1 MRVTRIEEHIHLI
14 DLEPAGV
21 EDLIA
26 SYVLKGNRVGII
38 ESGPSST
45 VQNLLSGLEELGI
58 KPEDVA
64 YVALSH
70 IHLDHGGGAGILLN
84 YLPKAK
90 LIVHPR
96 GAPHMVNP
104 EKLWNQATQVLGEEV
119 TRIYGKP
126 EPVPQGRIIIAA
138 DGMVIDLGDDV
149 KLKVVETLGHASHHL
164 SYYDALSDGIFAGD
178 SAGIYVNKADVVVPT
193 SPPPFRLDI
202 ALASID
208 KMIKLKPKNLYYTH
222 FGKGTDA
229 VERLRM
235 YKKQLKLWAKI
246 AKEGIERGEDLK
258 MISRRIFENDEAVQK
273 AADIIED
280 NPVLRV
286 TVLNESVE
294 GIMRFVEKFGFD
306 VLV

>member
-45 VQNLLSGLEELGI
+45 VQNLLSGLEELNV
-58 KPEDVA
+58 KTEDVA
-64 YVALSH
+64 YVAVSH
-70 IHLDHGGGAGILLN
+70 IHLDHGGGAGILLKH
-84 YLPKAK
+84 LPRAK

-104 EKLWNQATQVLGEEV
+104 EKLWNQATQVLGERI
-119 TRIYGKP
+119 TRIYGRP
-126 EPVPQGRIIIAA
+126 EPVPQERIITAA

-164 SYYDALSDGIFAGD
+164 SYYDKLSDGIFTGD
-178 SAGIYVNKADVVVPT
+178 SAGIYVDKADVVVPT

-208 KMIKLKPKNLYYTH
+208 KMMRLKPKSLYYTH

-229 VERLRM
+229 VERLRT
-235 YKKQLKLWAKI
+235 YKEQLKLWARI

-258 MISRRIFENDEAVQK
+258 MISRRIFENDKAVQK
-273 AADIIED
+273 AADFIKD
-280 NPVLRV
+280 NPVLSV

-294 GIMRFVEKFGFD
+294 GVMRFVEKFGFD

>member
-45 VQNLLSGLEELGI
+45 VQNLLSSLKELNV
-58 KPEDVA
+58 KTEDVA
-64 YVALSH
+64 YVAVSH
-70 IHLDHGGGAGILLN
+70 IHLDHGGGAGILLKH
-84 YLPKAK
+84 LPRAK

-104 EKLWNQATQVLGEEV
+104 EKLWNQATQVLGERI
-119 TRIYGKP
+119 TRIYGRP
-126 EPVPQGRIIIAA
+126 EPVPQERIITAA

-164 SYYDALSDGIFAGD
+164 SYYDKLSDGIFTGD
-178 SAGIYVNKADVVVPT
+178 SAGIYVDKADVVVPT

-208 KMIKLKPKNLYYTH
+208 KMMRLKPKSLYYTH

-229 VERLRM
+229 VERLRT
-235 YKKQLKLWAKI
+235 YKEQLKLWARI

-258 MISRRIFENDEAVQK
+258 MISRRIFENDKAVQK
-273 AADIIED
+273 AADFIKD
-280 NPVLRV
+280 NPVLSV

-294 GIMRFVEKFGFD
+294 GVMRFVEKFGFD

>member
-45 VQNLLSGLEELGI
+45 VQNLLSGLEELNV

-64 YVALSH
+64 YVAVSH
-70 IHLDHGGGAGILLN
+70 IHLDHGGGAGILLKH
-84 YLPKAK
+84 LPRAK

-104 EKLWNQATQVLGEEV
+104 EKLWNQATQVLGERI
-119 TRIYGKP
+119 TRIYGRP
-126 EPVPQGRIIIAA
+126 EPVPQERIITAA

-164 SYYDALSDGIFAGD
+164 SYYDKLSDGIFTGD
-178 SAGIYVNKADVVVPT
+178 SAGIYVDKADVVVPT

-208 KMIKLKPKNLYYTH
+208 KMMRLKPKSLYYTH

-229 VERLRM
+229 VERLRT
-235 YKKQLKLWAKI
+235 YKEQLKLWARI

-258 MISRRIFENDEAVQK
+258 MISRRIFENDKAVQK
-273 AADIIED
+273 AADFIKD
-280 NPVLRV
+280 NPVLSV

-294 GIMRFVEKFGFD
+294 GVMRFVEKFGFD

>member
-45 VQNLLSGLEELGI
+45 VQNLLSSLKELNV
-58 KPEDVA
+58 KTEDVA
-64 YVALSH
+64 YVAVSH
-70 IHLDHGGGAGILLN
+70 IHLDHGGGAGILLKH
-84 YLPKAK
+84 LPRAK

-104 EKLWNQATQVLGEEV
+104 EKLWNQATQVLGERI
-119 TRIYGKP
+119 TRIYGRP
-126 EPVPQGRIIIAA
+126 EPVPQERIITAA

-164 SYYDALSDGIFAGD
+164 SYYDKLSDGIFTGD
-178 SAGIYVNKADVVVPT
+178 SAGIYVDKADVVVPT

-208 KMIKLKPKNLYYTH
+208 KMIRLKPKSLYYTH

-229 VERLRM
+229 VERLRT
-235 YKKQLKLWAKI
+235 YKEQLKLWARI

-258 MISRRIFENDEAVQK
+258 MISRRIFENDKAVRK
-273 AADIIED
+273 AADFIKD
-280 NPVLRV
+280 NPVLSV

-294 GIMRFVEKFGFD
+294 GVMRFVEKFGFD

>member
-45 VQNLLSGLEELGI
+45 VQNLLSGLEELNV
-58 KPEDVA
+58 KTEDVA
-64 YVALSH
+64 YVAVSH
-70 IHLDHGGGAGILLN
+70 IHLDHGGGAGILLKH
-84 YLPKAK
+84 LPRAK

-104 EKLWNQATQVLGEEV
+104 EKLWNQATQVLGERI
-119 TRIYGKP
+119 TRIYGRP
-126 EPVPQGRIIIAA
+126 EPVPQERIITAA

-164 SYYDALSDGIFAGD
+164 SYYDKLSDGIFTGD
-178 SAGIYVNKADVVVPT
+178 SAGIYVDKADVVVPT

-208 KMIKLKPKNLYYTH
+208 KMIRLKPKSLYYTH

-229 VERLRM
+229 VERLRT
-235 YKKQLKLWAKI
+235 YKEQLKLWARI

-258 MISRRIFENDEAVQK
+258 MISRRIFENDKAVQK
-273 AADIIED
+273 AADFIKD
-280 NPVLRV
+280 NPVLSV

-294 GIMRFVEKFGFD
+294 GVMRFVEKFGFD

>member
-45 VQNLLSGLEELGI
+45 VQNLLSGLEELNV

-64 YVALSH
+64 YVAVSH
-70 IHLDHGGGAGILLN
+70 IHLDHGGGAGILLKH
-84 YLPKAK
+84 LPRAK

-104 EKLWNQATQVLGEEV
+104 EKLWNQATQVLGERI
-119 TRIYGKP
+119 TRIYGRP
-126 EPVPQGRIIIAA
+126 EPVPQERIITAA

-164 SYYDALSDGIFAGD
+164 SYYDKLSDGIFTGD
-178 SAGIYVNKADVVVPT
+178 SAGIYVDKADVVVPT

-208 KMIKLKPKNLYYTH
+208 KMMRLKPKSLYYTH

-229 VERLRM
+229 VERLRT
-235 YKKQLKLWAKI
+235 YKEQLELWARI

-258 MISRRIFENDEAVQK
+258 MISRRIFENDKAVQK
-273 AADIIED
+273 AADFIKD
-280 NPVLRV
+280 NPVLSV

-294 GIMRFVEKFGFD
+294 GVMRFVEKFGFD

>member
-45 VQNLLSGLEELGI
+45 VQNLLSGLEELNV
-58 KPEDVA
+58 KTEDVA
-64 YVALSH
+64 YVAVSH
-70 IHLDHGGGAGILLN
+70 IHLDHGGGAGILLKH
-84 YLPKAK
+84 LPRAK

-104 EKLWNQATQVLGEEV
+104 EKLWNQATQVLGERI
-119 TRIYGKP
+119 TRIYGRP
-126 EPVPQGRIIIAA
+126 EPVPQERIITAA
-138 DGMVIDLGDDV
+138 DGMVIDLGGDV

-164 SYYDALSDGIFAGD
+164 SYYDKLSDGIFTGD
-178 SAGIYVNKADVVVPT
+178 SAGIYVDKADVVVPT

-208 KMIKLKPKNLYYTH
+208 KMMRLKPKSLYYTH

-229 VERLRM
+229 VERLRT
-235 YKKQLKLWAKI
+235 YKEQLKLWARI

-258 MISRRIFENDEAVQK
+258 MISRRIFENDKAVQK
-273 AADIIED
+273 AADFIKD
-280 NPVLRV
+280 NPVLSV

-294 GIMRFVEKFGFD
+294 GVMRFVEKFGFD

>member
-45 VQNLLSGLEELGI
+45 VQNLLSGLKELNV

-64 YVALSH
+64 YVAVSH
-70 IHLDHGGGAGILLN
+70 IHLDHGGGAGILLKH
-84 YLPKAK
+84 LPRAK

-96 GAPHMVNP
+96 GAPHMVIM
-104 EKLWNQATQVLGEEV
+104 EKLWNQATHVLGERI
-119 TRIYGKP
+119 TRIYGRP
-126 EPVPQGRIIIAA
+126 EPVPQERIITAA

-164 SYYDALSDGIFAGD
+164 SYYDKLSDGIFTGD
-178 SAGIYVNKADVVVPT
+178 SAGIYVDKADVVVPT

-208 KMIKLKPKNLYYTH
+208 KMIRLKPKSLYYTH

-229 VERLRM
+229 VERLRT
-235 YKKQLKLWAKI
+235 YKEQLKLWARI

-258 MISRRIFENDEAVQK
+258 MISRRIFENDKAVQK
-273 AADIIED
+273 AADFIKD
-280 NPVLRV
+280 NPVLSV

-294 GIMRFVEKFGFD
+294 GVMRFVEKFGFD

>member
-45 VQNLLSGLEELGI
+45 VQNLLSGLEELNV

-64 YVALSH
+64 YVAVSH
-70 IHLDHGGGAGILLN
+70 IHLDHGGGAGILLKH
-84 YLPKAK
+84 LPRAK

-104 EKLWNQATQVLGEEV
+104 EKLWNQATQVLGERI
-119 TRIYGKP
+119 TRIYGRP
-126 EPVPQGRIIIAA
+126 EPVPQERIITAA

-164 SYYDALSDGIFAGD
+164 SYYDKLSDGIFTGD
-178 SAGIYVNKADVVVPT
+178 SAGIYVDKADVVVPT

-208 KMIKLKPKNLYYTH
+208 KMMRLKPKSLYYTH

-229 VERLRM
+229 VERLRT
-235 YKKQLKLWAKI
+235 YKEQLKLWARI

-258 MISRRIFENDEAVQK
+258 MISRRIFENDKAVRK
-273 AADIIED
+273 AADFIKD
-280 NPVLRV
+280 NPVLSV

-294 GIMRFVEKFGFD
+294 GVMRFVEKFGFD

>member
-45 VQNLLSGLEELGI
+45 VQNLLSGLEELNV

-64 YVALSH
+64 YVAVSH
-70 IHLDHGGGAGILLN
+70 IHLGHGGGAGILPKH
-84 YLPKAK
+84 LPRAK

-104 EKLWNQATQVLGEEV
+104 EKLWNQATQVLGERI
-119 TRIYGKP
+119 TRIYGRP
-126 EPVPQGRIIIAA
+126 EPVPQERIITAA

-164 SYYDALSDGIFAGD
+164 SYYDKLSDGIFTGD
-178 SAGIYVNKADVVVPT
+178 SAGIYVDKADVVVPT

-208 KMIKLKPKNLYYTH
+208 KMMRLKPKSLYYTH

-229 VERLRM
+229 VERLRT
-235 YKKQLKLWAKI
+235 YKEQLKLWARI

-258 MISRRIFENDEAVQK
+258 MISRRIFENDKAVQK
-273 AADIIED
+273 AADFIKD
-280 NPVLRV
+280 NPVLSV

-294 GIMRFVEKFGFD
+294 GVMRFVEKFGFD

>member
-45 VQNLLSGLEELGI
+45 VQNLLSGLEELNV
-58 KPEDVA
+58 KTEDVA
-64 YVALSH
+64 YVAVSH
-70 IHLDHGGGAGILLN
+70 IHLDHGGGAGILLKH
-84 YLPKAK
+84 LPRAK

-104 EKLWNQATQVLGEEV
+104 EKLWNQATQVLGERI
-119 TRIYGKP
+119 TRIYGRP
-126 EPVPQGRIIIAA
+126 EPVPQERIITAA

-164 SYYDALSDGIFAGD
+164 SYYDKLSDGIFTGD
-178 SAGIYVNKADVVVPT
+178 SAGIYVDKADVVVPT

-208 KMIKLKPKNLYYTH
+208 KMMRLKPKSLYYTH

-229 VERLRM
+229 VERLRT
-235 YKKQLKLWAKI
+235 YKEQLKLWARI

-258 MISRRIFENDEAVQK
+258 MISRRIFENDKAVQK
-273 AADIIED
+273 AADFIKD
-280 NPVLRV
+280 NPVLSV

-294 GIMRFVEKFGFD
+294 GIMRFVEKFGF
-306 VLV
+306 

>member
-45 VQNLLSGLEELGI
+45 VQNLLSGLEELNV
-58 KPEDVA
+58 KTEDVA
-64 YVALSH
+64 YVAVSH
-70 IHLDHGGGAGILLN
+70 IHLDHGGGAGILLKH
-84 YLPKAK
+84 LPRAK

-104 EKLWNQATQVLGEEV
+104 EKLWNQATQVLGERI
-119 TRIYGKP
+119 TRIYGRP
-126 EPVPQGRIIIAA
+126 EPVPQERIITAA

-164 SYYDALSDGIFAGD
+164 SYYDKLSDGIFTGD
-178 SAGIYVNKADVVVPT
+178 SAGIYVDKADVVVPT

-208 KMIKLKPKNLYYTH
+208 KMMRLKPKSLYYTH

-229 VERLRM
+229 VERLRT
-235 YKKQLKLWAKI
+235 YKEQLKLWARI

-258 MISRRIFENDEAVQK
+258 MISRRIFENDKAVQK
-273 AADIIED
+273 AADFIKD
-280 NPVLRV
+280 NPVLSV

>member
-45 VQNLLSGLEELGI
+45 VQNLLSGLEELNV
-58 KPEDVA
+58 KPEEVA
-64 YVALSH
+64 YVAVSH
-70 IHLDHGGGAGILLN
+70 IHLDHGGGAGILLKH
-84 YLPKAK
+84 LPRAK
-90 LIVHPR
+90 LIVHPK

-104 EKLWNQATQVLGEEV
+104 EKLWNQATQVLGERI
-119 TRIYGKP
+119 TRIYGRP
-126 EPVPQGRIIIAA
+126 EPVPQERIITAA

-164 SYYDALSDGIFAGD
+164 SYYDKLSDGIFTGD
-178 SAGIYVNKADVVVPT
+178 SAGIYADKADVVVPT

-202 ALASID
+202 TLASID
-208 KMIKLKPKNLYYTH
+208 KMMRLKPKSLYYTH
-222 FGKGTDA
+222 FGKGGTDA
-229 VERLRM
+229 VEKLRM
-235 YKKQLKLWAKI
+235 YKEQLKLWAKI

-258 MISRRIFENDEAVQK
+258 MISRRIFENDKAVQK
-273 AADIIED
+273 AADFIKD
-280 NPVLRV
+280 NPVLSV
-286 TVLNESVE
+286 TVPNESVE
-294 GIMRFVEKFGFD
+294 GVMRFVEKFGF
-306 VLV
+306 

>member
-26 SYVLKGNRVGII
+26 SYVLKGNHVGII

-45 VQNLLSGLEELGI
+45 VQNMLSGLEELNV

-64 YVALSH
+64 YVAVSH
-70 IHLDHGGGAGILLN
+70 IHLDHGGGAGILLKH
-84 YLPKAK
+84 LPRAK

-104 EKLWNQATQVLGEEV
+104 EKLWNQATQVLGERI
-119 TRIYGKP
+119 TRIYGRP
-126 EPVPQGRIIIAA
+126 EPVPQERIITAA

-164 SYYDALSDGIFAGD
+164 SYYDKLSDGIFTGD
-178 SAGIYVNKADVVVPT
+178 SAGIYVDKADVVVPT

-208 KMIKLKPKNLYYTH
+208 KMMRLKPKSLYYTH

-229 VERLRM
+229 VERLRT
-235 YKKQLKLWAKI
+235 YKEQLKLWARI

-258 MISRRIFENDEAVQK
+258 MISRRIFENDKAVQK
-273 AADIIED
+273 AADFIKD
-280 NPVLRV
+280 NPVLSV

-294 GIMRFVEKFGFD
+294 GVMRFVEKFGFD

>member
-45 VQNLLSGLEELGI
+45 VQNLLSGLEELNV

-64 YVALSH
+64 YVAVSH
-70 IHLDHGGGAGILLN
+70 IHLDHGGGAGILLKH
-84 YLPKAK
+84 LPRAK

-104 EKLWNQATQVLGEEV
+104 EKLWNQATQVLGERI
-119 TRIYGKP
+119 TRIYGRP
-126 EPVPQGRIIIAA
+126 EPVPQERIITAA

-164 SYYDALSDGIFAGD
+164 SYYDKLSDGIFTGD
-178 SAGIYVNKADVVVPT
+178 SAGIYVDKADVVVPT

-208 KMIKLKPKNLYYTH
+208 KMMRLKPKSLYYTH

-229 VERLRM
+229 VERLRT
-235 YKKQLKLWAKI
+235 YKEQLKLWARI

-258 MISRRIFENDEAVQK
+258 MISRRIFENDKAVQK
-273 AADIIED
+273 AADFIKD
-280 NPVLRV
+280 NPVLSV

>member
-45 VQNLLSGLEELGI
+45 VQNMLSGLEELNV

-64 YVALSH
+64 YVAVSH
-70 IHLDHGGGAGILLN
+70 IHLDHGGGAGILLKH
-84 YLPKAK
+84 LPRAK

-104 EKLWNQATQVLGEEV
+104 EKLWNQATQVLGERI
-119 TRIYGKP
+119 TRIYGRP
-126 EPVPQGRIIIAA
+126 EPVPRERIITAA

-164 SYYDALSDGIFAGD
+164 SYYDRLSDGIFTGD
-178 SAGIYVNKADVVVPT
+178 SAGIYVDKADVVVPT

-208 KMIKLKPKNLYYTH
+208 KMMMLKPKSLYYTH

-235 YKKQLKLWAKI
+235 YKEQLKLWARI

-258 MISRRIFENDEAVQK
+258 MISRR
-273 AADIIED
+273 
-280 NPVLRV
+280 
-286 TVLNESVE
+286 
-294 GIMRFVEKFGFD
+294 
-306 VLV
+306 

>member
-45 VQNLLSGLEELGI
+45 VQKLLSGLEELNV
-58 KPEDVA
+58 KTEDVA
-64 YVALSH
+64 YVAVSH
-70 IHLDHGGGAGILLN
+70 IHLDHGGGAGILLKH
-84 YLPKAK
+84 LPRAK

-104 EKLWNQATQVLGEEV
+104 EKLWNQATQVLGERI
-119 TRIYGKP
+119 TRIYGRP
-126 EPVPQGRIIIAA
+126 EPVPQERIITAA

-164 SYYDALSDGIFAGD
+164 SYYDKLSDGIFTGD
-178 SAGIYVNKADVVVPT
+178 SAGIYVDKADVVVPT

-208 KMIKLKPKNLYYTH
+208 KMMRLKPKSLYYTH

-229 VERLRM
+229 VERLRT
-235 YKKQLKLWAKI
+235 YKEQLKLWARI

-258 MISRRIFENDEAVQK
+258 MISRRIFENDKAVQK
-273 AADIIED
+273 AADFIKD
-280 NPVLRV
+280 NPVLSV

-294 GIMRFVEKFGFD
+294 GVMRFVEKFGFD

>member
-45 VQNLLSGLEELGI
+45 VQNLLSGLEELNV

-64 YVALSH
+64 YVAVSH
-70 IHLDHGGGAGILLN
+70 IHLDHGGGAGILLKH
-84 YLPKAK
+84 LPRAK

-96 GAPHMVNP
+96 GAPHMVKP
-104 EKLWNQATQVLGEEV
+104 EKLWNQATQVLGERI
-119 TRIYGKP
+119 TRIYGRP
-126 EPVPQGRIIIAA
+126 EPVPQERIITAA

-164 SYYDALSDGIFAGD
+164 SYYDKLSDGIFTGD
-178 SAGIYVNKADVVVPT
+178 SAGIYVDKADVVVPT

-208 KMIKLKPKNLYYTH
+208 KMMRLKPKSLYYTH

-229 VERLRM
+229 VERLRT
-235 YKKQLKLWAKI
+235 YKEQLKLWARI

-258 MISRRIFENDEAVQK
+258 MISRRIFENDKAVQK
-273 AADIIED
+273 AADFIKD
-280 NPVLRV
+280 NPVLSV

-294 GIMRFVEKFGFD
+294 GVMRFVEKFGFD

>member
-45 VQNLLSGLEELGI
+45 VQNLLSGLEELNV
-58 KPEDVA
+58 KTEDVA
-64 YVALSH
+64 YVAVSH
-70 IHLDHGGGAGILLN
+70 IHLDHGGGAGILLKH
-84 YLPKAK
+84 LPRAK

-104 EKLWNQATQVLGEEV
+104 EKLWNQATQVLGERI
-119 TRIYGKP
+119 TRIYGRP
-126 EPVPQGRIIIAA
+126 EPVPQERIITAA

-164 SYYDALSDGIFAGD
+164 SYYDKLSDGIFTGD
-178 SAGIYVNKADVVVPT
+178 SAGIYVDKADVVVPT

-208 KMIKLKPKNLYYTH
+208 KMMRLKPKNLYYTH

-229 VERLRM
+229 VERLRT
-235 YKKQLKLWAKI
+235 YKEQLKLWARI

-258 MISRRIFENDEAVQK
+258 MISRRIFENDKAVQK
-273 AADIIED
+273 AADFIKD
-280 NPVLRV
+280 NPVLSV

-294 GIMRFVEKFGFD
+294 GVMRFVEKFGFN

>member
-45 VQNLLSGLEELGI
+45 VQNLLSGLEELNV
-58 KPEDVA
+58 KTEDVA
-64 YVALSH
+64 YVAVSH
-70 IHLDHGGGAGILLN
+70 IHLDHGGGAGILLKH
-84 YLPKAK
+84 LPRAK

-104 EKLWNQATQVLGEEV
+104 EKLWNQATQVLGERI
-119 TRIYGKP
+119 TRIYGRP
-126 EPVPQGRIIIAA
+126 EPVPQERIITAA

-164 SYYDALSDGIFAGD
+164 SYYDKLSDGIFTGD
-178 SAGIYVNKADVVVPT
+178 SAGIYVDKADVVVPT

-208 KMIKLKPKNLYYTH
+208 KMIRLKPKSLYYTH
-222 FGKGTDA
+222 FSKGTGA
-229 VERLRM
+229 VERLRT
-235 YKKQLKLWAKI
+235 YKEQLKLWARI

-258 MISRRIFENDEAVQK
+258 MISRRIFENDKAVQK
-273 AADIIED
+273 AADFIKD
-280 NPVLRV
+280 NPVLSV

>member
-45 VQNLLSGLEELGI
+45 VQNLLSGLEELNV

-64 YVALSH
+64 YVAVSH
-70 IHLDHGGGAGILLN
+70 IHLDHGGGAGILLKH
-84 YLPKAK
+84 LPRAK

-104 EKLWNQATQVLGEEV
+104 EKLWNQATQVLGERI
-119 TRIYGKP
+119 TRIYGRP
-126 EPVPQGRIIIAA
+126 EPVPQERIITAA

-164 SYYDALSDGIFAGD
+164 SYYDKLSDGIFTGD
-178 SAGIYVNKADVVVPT
+178 SAGIYVDKADVVVPT

-208 KMIKLKPKNLYYTH
+208 KMMRLKPKSLYYTH

-235 YKKQLKLWAKI
+235 YKEQLKLWARI

-258 MISRRIFENDEAVQK
+258 MISRRIFENDKAVQK
-273 AADIIED
+273 AADFIKD
-280 NPVLRV
+280 NPVLSV

-294 GIMRFVEKFGFD
+294 GVMRFVEKFGFD

>member
-45 VQNLLSGLEELGI
+45 VQNLLSGLEELNV
-58 KPEDVA
+58 KTEDVA
-64 YVALSH
+64 YVAVSH
-70 IHLDHGGGAGILLN
+70 IHLDHGGGAGILLKH
-84 YLPKAK
+84 LPRAK

-104 EKLWNQATQVLGEEV
+104 EKLWNQATQVLGERI
-119 TRIYGKP
+119 TRIYGRP
-126 EPVPQGRIIIAA
+126 EPVPQERIITAA

-164 SYYDALSDGIFAGD
+164 SYYDKLSDGIFTGD
-178 SAGIYVNKADVVVPT
+178 SAGIYVDKADVVVPT

-208 KMIKLKPKNLYYTH
+208 KMMRLKPKSLYYTH

-229 VERLRM
+229 VERLRT
-235 YKKQLKLWAKI
+235 YKEQLKLWARI

-258 MISRRIFENDEAVQK
+258 MISRRIFENDKAVRK
-273 AADIIED
+273 AADFIKD
-280 NPVLRV
+280 NPVLSV

>member
-45 VQNLLSGLEELGI
+45 VQNLLSGLKELNV
-58 KPEDVA
+58 KTEDVA
-64 YVALSH
+64 YVAVSH
-70 IHLDHGGGAGILLN
+70 IHLDHGGGAGILLKH
-84 YLPKAK
+84 LPRAK

-104 EKLWNQATQVLGEEV
+104 EKLWNQATQVLGERI
-119 TRIYGKP
+119 TRIYGRP
-126 EPVPQGRIIIAA
+126 EPVPQERIITAA

-164 SYYDALSDGIFAGD
+164 SYYDKLSDGIFTGD
-178 SAGIYVNKADVVVPT
+178 SAGIYVDKADVVVPT

-208 KMIKLKPKNLYYTH
+208 KMIRLKPKSLYYTH

-235 YKKQLKLWAKI
+235 YKEQLKLWARI

-258 MISRRIFENDEAVQK
+258 MISRRIFENDKAVQK
-273 AADIIED
+273 AADFIKD
-280 NPVLRV
+280 NPVLSV

-294 GIMRFVEKFGFD
+294 GVMRFVEKFGFD

>member
-45 VQNLLSGLEELGI
+45 VQNLLSGLEELNV
-58 KPEDVA
+58 KTEDVA
-64 YVALSH
+64 YVAVSH
-70 IHLDHGGGAGILLN
+70 IHLDHGGGAGILLKH
-84 YLPKAK
+84 LPRAK

-104 EKLWNQATQVLGEEV
+104 EKLWNQATQVLGERI
-119 TRIYGKP
+119 TRIYGRP
-126 EPVPQGRIIIAA
+126 EPVPQERIITAA

-164 SYYDALSDGIFAGD
+164 SYYDKLSDGIFTGD
-178 SAGIYVNKADVVVPT
+178 SAGIYVDKADVVVPT

-208 KMIKLKPKNLYYTH
+208 KMMRLKPKSLYYTH

-229 VERLRM
+229 VERLRT
-235 YKKQLKLWAKI
+235 YKEQLKLWARI

-258 MISRRIFENDEAVQK
+258 MISRRIFENDKAVQK
-273 AADIIED
+273 VADFIKD
-280 NPVLRV
+280 NPVLSV

-294 GIMRFVEKFGFD
+294 GVMRFVEKFGFD